1 MNLEIVIPEGRVYED
16 TIDSIV
22 IPTSSGEIDI
32 LPGHIPLVT
41 EVEPGE
47 IIVSKSGDRKFL
59 AISKGFAQCV
69 GDKISILAEDAIHI
83 DEIDESAVED
93 AQKRAEESLA
103 TMEKM
108 SDEEI
113 AMLETQIAYAR
124 AQILVKKRNREFSRG
139 SLNNSLRIERLMDRL
154 DQEVFT

>member
-1 MNLEIVIPEGRVYED
+1 MNLEIVTPEAKVYED
-16 TIDSIV
+16 TTDSIV
-22 IPTSSGEIDI
+22 MPTTSGEIDI
-32 LPGHIPLVT
+32 LPGHVPLVT

-47 IIVSKSGDRKFL
+47 IIVSKSGERQSL

-83 DEIDESAVED
+83 DEIDEAAVED
-93 AQKRAEESLA
+93 AQKRAEESMA

-108 SDEEI
+108 TEEET

-124 AQILVKKRNREFSRG
+124 AQILVKRKKR
-139 SLNNSLRIERLMDRL
+139 
-154 DQEVFT
+154 

>member
-1 MNLEIVIPEGRVYED
+1 MNLEIVIPEERVYED

-22 IPTSSGEIDI
+22 IPTTSGEIDI

-47 IIVSKSGDRKFL
+47 IIVSKSGNRQSL

-124 AQILVKKRNREFSRG
+124 AQILVKRKNK
-139 SLNNSLRIERLMDRL
+139 
-154 DQEVFT
+154 

>member
-1 MNLEIVIPEGRVYED
+1 MNLEIVTPEAKVYDD

-22 IPTSSGEIDI
+22 LPTTSGEIDI
-32 LPGHIPLVT
+32 LPGHIPIAT
-41 EVEPGE
+41 EIEPGE
-47 IIVSKSGDRKFL
+47 IVVSKSGERQSL

-93 AQKRAEESLA
+93 AQKRAEDALQ

-113 AMLETQIAYAR
+113 AMLESQIAYAR
-124 AQILVKKRNREFSRG
+124 AQILVKRKRK
-139 SLNNSLRIERLMDRL
+139 
-154 DQEVFT
+154 

>member
-1 MNLEIVIPEGRVYED
+1 MNLEIVIPEEKVYED

-22 IPTSSGEIDI
+22 IPTTSGEIDI

-47 IIVSKSGDRKFL
+47 IIVTKAGNRQSL

-124 AQILVKKRNREFSRG
+124 AQILVKRKQN
-139 SLNNSLRIERLMDRL
+139 
-154 DQEVFT
+154 

>member
-1 MNLEIVIPEGRVYED
+1 MNLEIVIPEEKVYED

-32 LPGHIPLVT
+32 LPGHDPLVT

-47 IIVSKSGDRKFL
+47 IIVSKLGERQSL

-93 AQKRAEESLA
+93 AQRRAEESLA
-103 TMEKM
+103 NMEKM

-113 AMLETQIAYAR
+113 AMMETQIAYAR
-124 AQILVKKRNREFSRG
+124 AQILVKRKRK
-139 SLNNSLRIERLMDRL
+139 
-154 DQEVFT
+154 

>member
-1 MNLEIVIPEGRVYED
+1 M
-16 TIDSIV
+16 
-22 IPTSSGEIDI
+22 
-32 LPGHIPLVT
+32 VT

-47 IIVSKSGDRKFL
+47 IIVSKSGERQSL

-83 DEIDESAVED
+83 DAIDESAVEE
-93 AQKRAEESLA
+93 AQRRAEESLA
-103 TMEKM
+103 TIEKM

-124 AQILVKKRNREFSRG
+124 AQIIVKRK
-139 SLNNSLRIERLMDRL
+139 
-154 DQEVFT
+154 QK

>member
-1 MNLEIVIPEGRVYED
+1 MNIEIVTPEDRVYED
-16 TIDSIV
+16 TIDSV
-22 IPTSSGEIDI
+22 VMPTTSGEIDI
-32 LPGHIPLVT
+32 LPGHIPIVT
-41 EVEPGE
+41 EIQAGE
-47 IIVSKSGDRKFL
+47 LIVSKSGTRQSL

-83 DEIDESAVED
+83 DEIDESAVEE
-93 AQKRAEESLA
+93 AQKRAENALA

-124 AQILVKKRNREFSRG
+124 AQILVKRNRK
-139 SLNNSLRIERLMDRL
+139 LK
-154 DQEVFT
+154 